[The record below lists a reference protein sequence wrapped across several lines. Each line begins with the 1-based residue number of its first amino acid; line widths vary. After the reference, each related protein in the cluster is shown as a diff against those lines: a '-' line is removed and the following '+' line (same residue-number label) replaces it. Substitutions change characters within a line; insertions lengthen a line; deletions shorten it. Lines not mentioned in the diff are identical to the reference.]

1 MPEDSS
7 LTILVM
13 GSGAVGSTVG
23 GFLSKAGHNVHLV
36 GRAAH
41 MSAIN
46 KSGLRITGIW
56 GEHHIT
62 SLHTYTSI
70 EQVPD
75 LSIDLVLLSVK
86 GFDTEAALTA
96 LRPRVSEDTL
106 IASVQNGLGNAER
119 IAEHYGWDRCIESRV
134 MFGTVIHE
142 PGSVDITVMAHRAAF
157 GTYQKSPHEERIKA
171 IAQAIDSAGVPADYA
186 ENIGTLLWLK
196 FAYNCA
202 LNPLSALLDV
212 PYGELVKSEDT
223 LNTMREVIHE
233 LYAVGHALGVELD
246 PTTPEAYFDL
256 FVNTLVPPTAGH
268 YASTREDF
276 RRKRKSEIDTLNGA
290 IVAHGKTLGIPTPT
304 NERLTQR
311 VKDHEKECLQG

>member
-1 MPEDSS
+1 MSEKSP

-13 GSGAVGSTVG
+13 GAGAVGSTVG
-23 GFLSKAGHNVHLV
+23 GFLSKAGHDVHLV

-41 MSAIN
+41 MSAIRDN
-46 KSGLRITGIW
+46 GLRITGIW
-56 GEHHIT
+56 GDHHIT
-62 SLHTYTSI
+62 SLHTHTSI

-86 GFDTEAALTA
+86 GFDTEAALKA
-96 LRPRVSEDTL
+96 LHPQISEHTL

-134 MFGTVIHE
+134 MFGAVIHE
-142 PGSVDITVMAHRAAF
+142 LGSVDITVMAHRAAF

-171 IAQAIDSAGVPADYA
+171 IAEAIDSAGVPADYA
-186 ENIGTLLWLK
+186 ENIATLLWLK

-212 PYGELVKSEDT
+212 PYGKLVESEDT
-223 LNTMREVIHE
+223 LDTMREVINE
-233 LYAVGHALGVELD
+233 LYAVGNALGVELD
-246 PTTPEAYFDL
+246 PLTAETYFDL

-276 RRKRKSEIDTLNGA
+276 RRKRRSEIDTLNGA
-290 IVAHGKTLGIPTPT
+290 IVAHGKQLGIPTPI
-304 NERLTQR
+304 NKWLTQR
-311 VKDHEKECLQG
+311 VKDHEKEYLN